1 MNDQLLEVI
10 EYVTELE
17 QDSNVPRNIKN
28 KLTAIIKSLKE
39 SADEELSLTINKLL
53 SDLDDISGD
62 ANLDQFTRQ
71 QIWSISSMLE
81 GIIVA

>member
-1 MNDQLLEVI
+1 MPKNVKAKFHIILS
-10 EYVTELE
+10 EL
-17 QDSNVPRNIKN
+17 N
-28 KLTAIIKSLKE
+28 KAT
-39 SADEELSLTINKLL
+39 DENLSLTVNKLL

-81 GIIVA
+81 GIGA

>member
-1 MNDQLLEVI
+1 MNEQLEEVI

-28 KLTAIIKSLKE
+28 KLSAIVKLLKSSNNE
-39 SADEELSLTINKLL
+39 DLSLTINKLL
-53 SDLDDISGD
+53 SDLDEISGD

-81 GIIVA
+81 GIETA